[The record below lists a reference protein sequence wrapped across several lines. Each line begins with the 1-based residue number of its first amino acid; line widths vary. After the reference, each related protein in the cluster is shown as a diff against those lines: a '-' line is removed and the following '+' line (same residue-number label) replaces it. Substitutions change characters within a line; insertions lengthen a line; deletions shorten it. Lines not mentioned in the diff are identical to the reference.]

1 MDLFLPFY
9 VHFLINEDS
18 WMGELFKHVPFVLTK
33 EDSLILIWV
42 NGMDECKMLLDFIL
56 IQYLYQSELSQFFL
70 LLT

>member
-1 MDLFLPFY
+1 
-9 VHFLINEDS
+9 
-18 WMGELFKHVPFVLTK
+18 MGKLFKHVPFVLTK
-33 EDSLILIWV
+33 EDPLVLIWV